1 MPRARSNETK
11 DRIRAAAMELFRSRG
26 VQQTSM
32 REIAERVGITKPALY
47 YHFASREDLL
57 RGLVEPMVDDYEAAV
72 AHDEAADSVD
82 PRALLARYFD
92 VSMRHREVNGVVFRD
107 AAVLTELGLGARVI
121 DWRRR
126 ITVLLVGA
134 EAGLAE
140 LARATVALGGLG
152 DCVVMFGDRPVA
164 ELRSAALD
172 AAYAALGLDEGD
184 RTAAG

>member
-1 MPRARSNETK
+1 MVARELLFLRNSGAPLARPVPRTGK
-11 DRIRAAAMELFRSRG
+11 
-26 VQQTSM
+26 T
-32 REIAERVGITKPALY
+32 
-47 YHFASREDLL
+47 
-57 RGLVEPMVDDYEAAV
+57 AAV
-72 AHDEAADSVD
+72 LPADRYRTTRPSN

-107 AAVLTELGLGARVI
+107 AAVLTELGLGARVL

-134 EAGLAE
+134 DAGLAE

-152 DCVVMFGDRPVA
+152 DCVVMFGDRPAA

-172 AAYAALGLDEGD
+172 AAYAALGLDDVD
-184 RTAAG
+184 RAATV